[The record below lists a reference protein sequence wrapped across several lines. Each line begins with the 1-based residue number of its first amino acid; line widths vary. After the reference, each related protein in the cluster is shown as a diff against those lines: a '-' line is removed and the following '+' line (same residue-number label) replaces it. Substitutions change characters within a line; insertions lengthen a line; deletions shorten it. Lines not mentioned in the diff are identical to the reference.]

1 MTAEVV
7 VANKLGVA
15 MAADSAVT
23 ITTHAGAKT
32 YNASNKLFTLSKFH
46 PIGVMFYGNSEI
58 NTVPWELLVKTF
70 RHRLGN
76 DTRPKVEE
84 YMISFLSFLDS
95 TPIIAAKERSENLAL
110 LVHSFFGRVRSSF
123 TSHFQTYAKQGIIL
137 DIASVMSAVIQRFSD
152 RLTKLGPCVF
162 TNPMS
167 IADLAK
173 YDPDINAI
181 RDDVLKSIQL
191 DDVLK
196 KQLTE
201 LAKQHILSMD
211 FSDYRSGLVMAGYG
225 EDEHY
230 PSVIALETDG
240 FVNDQLKMQFVN
252 QTSITSDRPAEIM
265 AFAQHDMS
273 SLFVEGVDP
282 GYQREIMDAVHDLL
296 EGLPDVAKTHFG
308 LGGDPEADRKA
319 VSLKAELLRLYG
331 DFDTALRDY
340 RSRKSIEP
348 LTEAVRFL
356 DKADA
361 ASFAES
367 LVSLTA
373 LKRRIS
379 LDVET
384 VGGPIDVAF
393 ISKNDGFVWIQR
405 KHYFKP
411 EYNPFFLRKYLSS

>member
-32 YNASNKLFTLSKFH
+32 YNASNKLFTLSKFY
-46 PIGVMFYGNSEI
+46 PVGVMFYGNSEI

-70 RHRLGN
+70 RQKLGN
-76 DTRPKVEE
+76 DSRPKIEE
-84 YMISFLSFLDS
+84 YMVSFLNFLDD
-95 TPIIAAKERSENLAL
+95 TPLIGAKERSDNLTL
-110 LVHSFFGRVRSSF
+110 LMHAFYSRVRLPF
-123 TSHFQTYAKQGIIL
+123 TNQFQRHVKQGL
-137 DIASVMSAVIQRFSD
+137 DLDMVSIMNGVIQRFSD
-152 RLTKLGPCVF
+152 RLTRVGSCIFMRSITVADLDKYNGDIIVIRDNVF
-162 TNPMS
+162 KDIQMDDSLKNRL
-167 IADLAK
+167 ADLAK
-173 YDPDINAI
+173 
-181 RDDVLKSIQL
+181 
-191 DDVLK
+191 
-196 KQLTE
+196 E
-201 LAKQHILSMD
+201 HILSKD
-211 FSDYRSGLVMAGYG
+211 FSDYRSGLVIAGYG

-230 PSVIALETDG
+230 PSVLAMETDG
-240 FVNDQLKMQFVN
+240 YIDDQLKMQFIRD
-252 QTSITSDRPAEIM
+252 TTITSERSAEIM

-282 GYQREIMDAVHDLL
+282 GYQKEIMSTVHDLL
-296 EGLPDVAKTHFG
+296 ESLPDVAKTHFG
-308 LGGDPEADRKA
+308 LAGDPEAQKKA
-319 VSLKAELLRLYG
+319 DSLKAELLKLYG
-331 DFDTALRDY
+331 DFDAALLDY
-340 RSRKSIEP
+340 RSRKSVEP

-379 LDVET
+379 LDIET

-393 ISKNDGFVWIQR
+393 ISKNDGF
-405 KHYFKP
+405 
-411 EYNPFFLRKYLSS
+411 YLKE